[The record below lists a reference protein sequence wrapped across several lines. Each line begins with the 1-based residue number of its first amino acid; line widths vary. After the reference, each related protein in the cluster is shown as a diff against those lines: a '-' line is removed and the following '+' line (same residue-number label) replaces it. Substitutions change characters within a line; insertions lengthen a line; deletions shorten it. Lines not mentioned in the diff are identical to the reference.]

1 MTVFLLICVASVLFF
16 VWFLVKCTR
25 SHRTSRRA
33 PVVRKISTTE
43 AVDSAAGRRALIHLE
58 QQMAE
63 FLSTHGRK
71 STALLLAVGLVGAAT
86 QMKAQSSA
94 VPAPPTSAAEEQVSP
109 AVQKQLD
116 AMQKRI
122 EQLEAELN
130 SHNAQAQPAT
140 MADGAPA
147 VDRKST
153 RLNSSH

>member
-1 MTVFLLICVASVLFF
+1 MAVFLLICVASVLFF
-16 VWFLVKCTR
+16 VGFLVKCTR
-25 SHRTSRRA
+25 SQRTSRRA

-43 AVDSAAGRRALIHLE
+43 EPDFAAGRRALIHLE

-63 FLSTHGRK
+63 FLSTHGR
-71 STALLLAVGLVGAAT
+71 SSAALLLAVGLVGAAT

-94 VPAPPTSAAEEQVSP
+94 APASPTSTAEEQVSP

-130 SHNAQAQPAT
+130 SHNAQGQPN
-140 MADGAPA
+140 GASMCW
-147 VDRKST
+147 R
-153 RLNSSH
+153 

>member
-63 FLSTHGRK
+63 FLSTHGR
-71 STALLLAVGLVGAAT
+71 SIAALLLVVGLFGVAT
-86 QMKAQSSA
+86 QRKAQSSA
-94 VPAPPTSAAEEQVSP
+94 APAPPTSAAEEQVS
-109 AVQKQLD
+109 
-116 AMQKRI
+116 
-122 EQLEAELN
+122 
-130 SHNAQAQPAT
+130 
-140 MADGAPA
+140 
-147 VDRKST
+147 
-153 RLNSSH
+153 

>member
-25 SHRTSRRA
+25 SHRTARRA

-63 FLSTHGRK
+63 FLSTRGP
-71 STALLLAVGLVGAAT
+71 SIAALLLAVSLLGAAT

-94 VPAPPTSAAEEQVSP
+94 SPASPPSAAEQQVPP
-109 AVQKQLD
+109 AVEQQLD
-116 AMQKRI
+116 
-122 EQLEAELN
+122 
-130 SHNAQAQPAT
+130 
-140 MADGAPA
+140 
-147 VDRKST
+147 
-153 RLNSSH
+153 